1 MISKG
6 LMELIF
12 SAASIER
19 WNDHPR
25 TPQFT
30 ELDKQAHKAMIAYF
44 IARAEEERGRAVN
57 WDRIIRNGAFS
68 FLHRVLVT
76 DIKPP
81 IFHRLMADPEQQR
94 QLNAWVYSQLE
105 PLLSPVSGPL
115 REQCREYLESAP
127 ETFEDRIL
135 GAAHYIA
142 TRWEFGFIY
151 YWSKPLYGI
160 EKTRTEIMDEIEKYR
175 DLALVEEILSEPAD
189 QGFSALVSLVGQ
201 LQFQK
206 RWAQIQRLPATSVLG
221 HLLVVGLLSWLIA
234 TEIGAGPRRRR
245 NDFYGGLFHDLPEV
259 LTRDIISPV
268 KRSVV
273 GLDGLIKNLER
284 QVIEENLFPLLR
296 PSWRNDVLYM
306 VMDEFENRVRVN
318 GEVRLIDRDL
328 TLEEGSDE
336 MDPVD
341 GRIIE
346 VCDKLSAYIEA
357 KESIRI
363 GIHPAQLEEAA
374 LRLSDQFSS
383 RVVAGYEASRLFGC
397 FR

>member
-12 SAASIER
+12 SASSIER

-25 TPQFT
+25 TNQFT
-30 ELDKQAHKAMIAYF
+30 EMDKQAHKAMIAYF
-44 IARAEEERGRAVN
+44 IARAEEDRGTPVN
-57 WDRIIRNGAFS
+57 WQRLIRNGIFS

-81 IFHRLMADPEQQR
+81 VFHRLMADPVQHK
-94 QLNAWVYSQLE
+94 QLNSWVYEHLE
-105 PLLSPVSGPL
+105 PLLQPL
-115 REQCREYLESAP
+115 RGDLCVQCREYLSSAQD
-127 ETFEDRIL
+127 TFEDRIL

-160 EKTRTEIMDEIEKYR
+160 EKTRAEIMGEIEKYR
-175 DLALVEEILSEPAD
+175 DLAVVEDILSSPSD
-189 QGFSALVSLVGQ
+189 TGFNALFSLVGQ

-206 RWAQIQRLPATSVLG
+206 RWAQVQRLPATSVLG
-221 HLLVVGLLSWLIA
+221 HLLMVAVLSWLISI
-234 TEIGAGPRRRR
+234 EIGAGEKRRR

-268 KRSVV
+268 KRSVK
-273 GLDGLIKNLER
+273 GLEELIKELER
-284 QVIEENLFPLLR
+284 QVMEENFFPLLPR
-296 PSWRNDVLYM
+296 KWRADMLYM
-306 VMDEFENRVRVN
+306 VMDEFENRVRPGGKVS
-318 GEVRLIDRDL
+318 IIPRDL
-328 TLEEGSDE
+328 TAEEGRDE

-357 KESIRI
+357 KESIRL
-363 GIHPAQLEEAA
+363 GIRPVQLEEAA
-374 LRLSDQFSS
+374 IRLSDSFAG
-383 RVVAGYEASRLFGC
+383 RVVAGYEAKSLFDC
-397 FR
+397 FK

>member
-189 QGFSALVSLVGQ
+189 QGC
-201 LQFQK
+201 
-206 RWAQIQRLPATSVLG
+206 R
-221 HLLVVGLLSWLIA
+221 
-234 TEIGAGPRRRR
+234 PRR
-245 NDFYGGLFHDLPEV
+245 
-259 LTRDIISPV
+259 
-268 KRSVV
+268 
-273 GLDGLIKNLER
+273 
-284 QVIEENLFPLLR
+284 
-296 PSWRNDVLYM
+296 
-306 VMDEFENRVRVN
+306 
-318 GEVRLIDRDL
+318 
-328 TLEEGSDE
+328 
-336 MDPVD
+336 
-341 GRIIE
+341 
-346 VCDKLSAYIEA
+346 CSAIC
-357 KESIRI
+357 
-363 GIHPAQLEEAA
+363 
-374 LRLSDQFSS
+374 SS
-383 RVVAGYEASRLFGC
+383 SAC
-397 FR
+397 